1 MVKSY
6 YFYILFSLT
15 IFQLVGCAPVAI
27 VSAPVA
33 FADRRLAEVQYIDQK
48 IEIKAILET
57 QELYEDSNITFL
69 SYNQTVLLAGEG
81 RSQKI
86 IDAVENKIKSLQEVK
101 VTKNFIIVQSKN
113 SSIKSRAED
122 TLITSNVKSRLFLKE
137 NKTKLFPMH
146 VKVYTERQEVYLMGI
161 LNSKEA
167 ELAIQIAKSSRGVK
181 KVIPLFEI
189 IN

>member
-1 MVKSY
+1 MGKSY

-15 IFQLVGCAPVAI
+15 IFQLVGCAPIAV

-122 TLITSNVKSRLFLKE
+122 LSLI
-137 NKTKLFPMH
+137 H
-146 VKVYTERQEVYLMGI
+146 I
-161 LNSKEA
+161 
-167 ELAIQIAKSSRGVK
+167 
-181 KVIPLFEI
+181 
-189 IN
+189 

>member
-15 IFQLVGCAPVAI
+15 IFQLVGCAPIAV

-33 FADRRLAEVQYIDQK
+33 FGDRRLAEVQYIDQK

-86 IDAVENKIKSLQEVK
+86 IDFLRSP
-101 VTKNFIIVQSKN
+101 F
-113 SSIKSRAED
+113 SR
-122 TLITSNVKSRLFLKE
+122 
-137 NKTKLFPMH
+137 
-146 VKVYTERQEVYLMGI
+146 
-161 LNSKEA
+161 
-167 ELAIQIAKSSRGVK
+167 
-181 KVIPLFEI
+181 
-189 IN
+189 